1 VTANYNRSWEIN
13 EKRRELDD
21 PRLDPA
27 DRAVLQRALLELEG
41 APTDGPTPPTAP
53 GPPPKTPASGLF
65 GLFGDRG

>member
-1 VTANYNRSWEIN
+1 MTMNYNRSWEIN

-41 APTDGPTPPTAP
+41 TSTDSPISSIGP
-53 GPPPKTPASGLF
+53 GLPPKAPARGLF
-65 GLFGDRG
+65 RLFGDRN